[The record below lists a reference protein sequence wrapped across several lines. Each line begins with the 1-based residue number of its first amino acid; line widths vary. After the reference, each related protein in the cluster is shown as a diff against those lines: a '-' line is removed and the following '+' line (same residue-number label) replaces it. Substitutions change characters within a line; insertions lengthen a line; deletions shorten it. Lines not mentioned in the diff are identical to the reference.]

1 MLISNTVL
9 VKKYLKIMAL
19 VFFFSGM
26 IFVSPVLAATPSF
39 SIYPAGGIV
48 TNKDKGFTVDVMIDS
63 AGEELT
69 SARFVITFDPEYLK
83 LTKTE
88 RNNALFAQ
96 WPEDEATID
105 NTNGVVML
113 TGFSQS
119 GADEL
124 YITQSEPDIMARLS
138 FDVIKVGETSLD
150 WEFTGSDD
158 TFSSVMLVD
167 GSPPQNVL
175 KTKPAAV
182 TFTIQRE
189 IVSTAIE
196 WNKYVLVGGLILI
209 LFGGLIMFSRPKGFS
224 KKDGTVVVY
233 EEE

>member
-1 MLISNTVL
+1 MLIFNTVL
-9 VKKYLKIMAL
+9 VKKYLKIITL

-26 IFVSPVLAATPSF
+26 IFVSPTLAAEPSF

-48 TNKDKGFTVDVMIDS
+48 TNKTEGFTVDVMIDS
-63 AGEELT
+63 VGEELT
-69 SARFVITFDPEYLK
+69 SARFVITFDPAYLK
-83 LTKTE
+83 LAKTE

-96 WPEDEATID
+96 WPEDEASID

-119 GADEL
+119 GTDEL
-124 YITQSEPDIMARLS
+124 YVTGSEPDIMARLT
-138 FDVIKVGETSLD
+138 FEVVKIGNTSLG

-158 TFSSVMLVD
+158 TFASVMLIE

-175 KTKPAAV
+175 KTKPTSV
-182 TFTIQRE
+182 TFTIQDK
-189 IVSTAIE
+189 IVDTAIE

-209 LFGGLIMFSRPKGFS
+209 LFGGLIMFSRPSGFS
-224 KKDGTVVVY
+224 KKNGTVVVY
-233 EEE
+233 EKE